1 MGARHV
7 EPRVLTR
14 GVGARH
20 VEPRVLTR
28 GVGAR
33 HVEPRDSTRGVGA
46 RHVEPRDST
55 RGVGARRSGVP
66 SNSATA
72 LEDSRAVRTSRFW
85 CTRTFKYGPHVTVL
99 VHSNLQVR
107 SARHGFGVLEPSS
120 TVRTSRFWC
129 TRWFKYGRRVTVLVH
144 SRVRVR
150 LNRDG
155 FGVLEGSS
163 AVGAW
168 RISRIPWEF
177 RFRGWSGGWRVAWL
191 RGTPRRVWVDLETIL
206 AIRLPGYRV
215 HDSHRQ

>member
-7 EPRVLTR
+7 ERRVLTR

-20 VEPRVLTR
+20 VERRV
-28 GVGAR
+28 
-33 HVEPRDSTRGVGA
+33 STRGVGA
-46 RHVEPRDST
+46 RHVEPRGLT

-85 CTRTFKYGPHVTVL
+85 CTRTFKYGRRVTVL
-99 VHSNLQVR
+99 VHSNVQVR
-107 SARHGFGVLEPSS
+107 SARHGFGVLERSS
-120 TVRTSRFWC
+120 TVGASRFWC
-129 TRWFKYGRRVTVLVH
+129 TRRFKYGRRVTVLVH
-144 SRVRVR
+144 SKVQVRSAR
-150 LNRDG
+150 HG
-155 FGVLEGSS
+155 FGGLEGSS
-163 AVGAW
+163 TVGAW
-168 RISRIPWEF
+168 KISRIPWEF

-191 RGTPRRVWVDLETIL
+191 RGTPRRVWVDLETIS